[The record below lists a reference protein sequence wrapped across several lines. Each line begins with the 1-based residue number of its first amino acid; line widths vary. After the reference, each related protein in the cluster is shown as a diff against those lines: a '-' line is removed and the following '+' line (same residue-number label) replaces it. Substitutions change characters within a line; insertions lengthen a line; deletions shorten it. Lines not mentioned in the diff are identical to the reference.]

1 MPLMNLRLP
10 YFYIYSI
17 IRVFLKPPP
26 NLPST
31 TGHLPT
37 DQPTIYHGPTDHW
50 PLRNMRTRNS
60 ITNFKW
66 ISAKKMRDRVMN
78 KILRIWVIIFR
89 LKPERVIEKIKSLK
103 VKLVNHKHIKQKLH
117 LKRIKTGKNYAE
129 TKMVMSK
136 NVRTSSTTKRNMAFF
151 MN

>member
-1 MPLMNLRLP
+1 MNLRLP

-136 NVRTSSTTKRNMAFF
+136 NVRTSSTTKRNMTFF